1 MTDTPTTT
9 TSEPELS
16 EAEVIKNLNT
26 EFLANAIRNN
36 EIASIMKVK
45 YNADPPKVPKFV
57 PVKPLPE
64 GVENA
69 VREALKEGPLTFKG
83 LNVAITEVTGYKDSS
98 ELTTIHKS
106 LEAAGIIKVTKRFE
120 GGMAARVELVK

>member
-1 MTDTPTTT
+1 MAKTI
-9 TSEPELS
+9 TSEETPQPS
-16 EAEVIKNLNT
+16 DAEVVTSLKEEYLT
-26 EFLANAIRNN
+26 NAIRNN
-36 EIASIMKVK
+36 EIASTLKVK
-45 YNADPPKVPKFV
+45 YLNEPPKVPKFV
-57 PVKPLPE
+57 PVKPIPK
-64 GVENA
+64 GVEEA
-69 VREALKEGPLTFKG
+69 VREALKDGPLTFKG